1 MLDTLHALL
10 ADQVKDLY
18 SAEKQLLKALPR
30 LAKAACEPGLREA
43 LLSHLEETKTHATR
57 LEDVADK
64 LGIKPSGKVCKAMQ
78 GLIAEGAEVLE
89 ETGEDPVLDAAIIAA
104 AQRVEHYEI
113 SAYGTARAFAEQL
126 GKRDIAKMLQSTLD
140 EERAAD
146 ERLTE
151 VCEGGILAAAMALN
165 GRGKK
170 E

>member
-10 ADQVKDLY
+10 AEQVKDLY

-30 LAKAACEPGLREA
+30 MAKAACEPGLKKA
-43 LLSHLEETKTHATR
+43 LLSHLEETKTHAAR
-57 LEDVADK
+57 LEEIASK
-64 LGIKPSGKVCKAMQ
+64 LDIKPTGKVCKAMQ

-89 ETGEDPVLDAAIIAA
+89 ENGEDPVLDAAIIAA

-126 GKRDIAKMLQSTLD
+126 GKRDIAKVFQATLD
-140 EERAAD
+140 EEKAAD

-151 VCEGGILAAAMALN
+151 VCEGGILAAALALN
-165 GRGKK
+165 GDGKPG
-170 E
+170 